1 MNSRYFNSATNFAY
15 LLLKFKQM
23 ALHTF
28 RQLPINVFK
37 CHCRLLGVY
46 LYKQATSAAGTT
58 LFQYSPLPCCYF
70 SSKNQRLAHKNSHH
84 GGRGGET
91 TWKYA
96 RPVNLSILDI
106 FVASA
111 FMFFMRSVNNRAWKQ
126 NQNINKHTHMR
137 TYLYMCMCMVESLDY

>member
-1 MNSRYFNSATNFAY
+1 MNSRYFNSATNLAH
-15 LLLKFKQM
+15 LVLKFKQM
-23 ALHTF
+23 TLHTF
-28 RQLPINVFK
+28 RQFPINVFK
-37 CHCRLLGVY
+37 CHCRLLGVD
-46 LYKQATSAAGTT
+46 LYKQATSAAGQTPFLS
-58 LFQYSPLPCCYF
+58 LFPFPTPLLLPLKK
-70 SSKNQRLAHKNSHH
+70 SAPRTQKQPAW
-84 GGRGGET
+84 GEGGGET

-137 TYLYMCMCMVESLDY
+137 TYMCMEESLDY